1 MRTTINLDDDV
12 ASIVRQYAASRSL
25 ALGKAISELVRRG
38 INATRPTRIVNG
50 LLVVDLPPDSP
61 RVTTSR
67 IRELEAEEQ

>member
-12 ASIVRQYAASRSL
+12 AAIVKKYAESRAL

-38 INATRPTRIVNG
+38 LNASRPTRTVNG

-61 RVTTSR
+61 RVTTSKV
-67 IRELEAEEQ
+67 RELEAEEQ